1 MHRFRKLLGY
11 VLRQW
16 RMLLVILTCTLAF
29 TATAALEPWPMKWLV
44 DNALGDASPPEALAS
59 GLRVLGLEPSRTA
72 LVFAAAFAG
81 LVLFALNSALGVA
94 LGLAWSVGG
103 QRMVYSLAGDLFA
116 KLQRLSLVFH
126 GRRTVGDSL
135 SRLTDDSWCLYKVAN
150 GLLMAP
156 IQQVCTLVLTG
167 SVAFF
172 LDRPLAALVVALAP
186 LLAASS
192 LFFGGQLKRRA
203 RLGQEAKSRLLSFV
217 HQTLGAVPMIQAF
230 GAEARNVHR
239 FRHLADTSVSLSQR
253 GNLLGGYYS
262 LTNGLI
268 TTAGTAAILYF
279 GGLRVLSGAIP
290 LGTLLVFLAY
300 ARQLQAASGGL
311 FNIFA
316 QLKAAEAS
324 VDRILDVMESDDSIR
339 DAADARPLARPAE
352 DAGALVCFEHVTFG
366 YEVGRPVLDDV
377 TLEAQPGEV
386 VAIVGATG
394 AGKST
399 LISLLP
405 RFFDPW
411 AGRILIEGTD
421 IRKATLASLRQ
432 QVSVVLQE
440 PFLLPLSVA
449 KNISYGRPEATRQ
462 EIVAAAKAACA
473 DDFICRL
480 SDGYDTVLGERGGT
494 LSGGE
499 RQRLAIARALLK
511 RAPVLI
517 LDEPTS
523 ALDVG
528 TEDTLLQA
536 MQRLIERSTT
546 FMIAHRLST
555 IRCADRIVVL
565 ERGRIV
571 EMGSHQELLE
581 RDGLYCQFHHSQFAH
596 EQAGVL
602 A

>member
-1 MHRFRKLLGY
+1 
-11 VLRQW
+11 
-16 RMLLVILTCTLAF
+16 MLVVILTCTLAF

-44 DNALGDASPPEALAS
+44 DNALGSVAAPDELVK
-59 GLRVLGLEPSRTA
+59 GLHAVGLEPSRTA
-72 LVFAAAFAG
+72 LVFVAALAG
-81 LVLFALNSALGVA
+81 LALFAINSALGVA

-126 GRRTVGDSL
+126 GRQSVGDSL

-156 IQQVCTLVLTG
+156 IQQICTLALTA
-167 SVAFF
+167 SVAFL
-172 LDRPLAALVVALAP
+172 LDASLAALIVGMAP

-192 LFFGGQLKRRA
+192 IFFGGRLKRRA
-203 RLGQEAKSRLLSFV
+203 RIGQEARSRLISFV
-217 HQTLGAVPMIQAF
+217 HRTLGAVPMIQAF
-230 GAEARNVHR
+230 GAETRNVRR
-239 FRHLADTSVSLSQR
+239 FRQLADASVDATQHGYLLSS
-253 GNLLGGYYS
+253 YYG
-262 LTNGLI
+262 LTNGFI
-268 TTAGTAAILYF
+268 MTAGTAAVLYF

-290 LGTLLVFLAY
+290 LGTLLVFVAY
-300 ARQLQAASGGL
+300 GRQLQAASGGL

-339 DAADARPLARPAE
+339 DAADAKPLARPTR
-352 DAGALVCFEHVTFG
+352 DGGAKVCFEHVTFG
-366 YEVGRPVLDDV
+366 YEAGRPVLHDL
-377 TLEAQPGEV
+377 TLEANPGEV
-386 VAIVGATG
+386 VAIVGPTG

-411 AGRILIEGTD
+411 TGRILIEGED
-421 IRKATLASLRQ
+421 IRHATLASLREC
-432 QVSVVLQE
+432 VSVVLQE

-449 KNISYGRPEATRQ
+449 KNISYGRPEATPD
-462 EIVAAAKAACA
+462 EIVAVAKAACA
-473 DDFICRL
+473 DRFIRRL
-480 SDGYDTVLGERGGT
+480 PQGYDTVLGERGVT

-499 RQRLAIARALLK
+499 RQRLAIARALLRK
-511 RAPVLI
+511 APVLI

-528 TEDTLLQA
+528 TETELLLA
-536 MQRLIERSTT
+536 MQRLIEGSTT

-571 EMGSHQELLE
+571 EMGSHDELLQF
-581 RDGLYCQFHHSQFAH
+581 DGLYRHFHHSQFAH
-596 EQAGVL
+596 ERAGVL